1 MGSIYDK
8 TFVSTEVA
16 SRPKRIVI
24 CCDGTWQSATS
35 LDPTKGCS
43 SNVTRLSRVLAN
55 AGKDKEGK
63 EWQQLV
69 YYDAGIGTGDIGDA
83 EKKRQGKQGQEYNL
97 SVLNVRL
104 TIKYKAAWELA

>member
-1 MGSIYDK
+1 MAPTYDK
-8 TFVSTEVA
+8 TFVSSEVDA
-16 SRPKRIVI
+16 QPKRLVI

-55 AGKDKEGK
+55 AGKDSHGK
-63 EWQQLV
+63 EWQQVV

-83 EKKRQGKQGQEYNL
+83 EKKRQGKSGTKKKKSLLISND
-97 SVLNVRL
+97 L
-104 TIKYKAAWELA
+104 T

>member
-1 MGSIYDK
+1 MAALYDK
-8 TFVSTEVA
+8 TFVSTEVDA
-16 SRPKRIVI
+16 KPKRIVI

-55 AGKDKEGK
+55 AGKDKEGN

-69 YYDAGIGTGDIGDA
+69 YYDAGIGTGDIGLQ
-83 EKKRQGKQGQEYNL
+83 KKLQGMIH
-97 SVLNVRL
+97 SISRMHRL
-104 TIKYKAAWELA
+104 IPGKVAWVKV